1 MSMSVRVS
9 LTDEQVHLI
18 NAAIHQ
24 FKETGCVGCP
34 KYDDCAGLTFRPCQT
49 IWTKLNDPGA

>member
-1 MSMSVRVS
+1 MSVRVS